1 MTLGRSIGIILLAG
15 IVLLLILIWWIT
27 SQAQLY
33 QSEYGPGLRRE
44 FHFNHGSPYIVV
56 EGERKEVFTI
66 YPKLGGLLYEA
77 GFRDGDIIVSESIT
91 GFYKLLYHSRG
102 RQASVDVVDGGDGPP
117 LEERELRVITFNI
130 PAAQPTN

>member
-1 MTLGRSIGIILLAG
+1 MTLGRSIGIFSLAG
-15 IVLLLILIWWIT
+15 IVLLLIVIWWIT
-27 SQAQLY
+27 SQAELY
-33 QSEYGPGLRRE
+33 QSKYGPELRRE
-44 FHFNHGSPYIVV
+44 FQFNHGSPYIDV

-66 YPKLGGLLYEA
+66 YPKSGSLLYKA

-102 RQASVDVVDGGDGPP
+102 KQVSVDVVDGGDGQPV
-117 LEERELRVITFNI
+117 EERELRVITINI

>member
-1 MTLGRSIGIILLAG
+1 MKLGRSIGIFILAA

-33 QSEYGPGLRRE
+33 QSNYGPGLRSE
-44 FHFNHGSPYIVV
+44 FQFSNGSPYINAG
-56 EGERKEVFTI
+56 GERKEVFTI
-66 YPKLGGLLYEA
+66 YPKPGGLLHNA

-102 RQASVDVVDGGDGPP
+102 KQVTVEVVDGGDGQP
-117 LEERELRVITFNI
+117 LEERELRLITFEI
-130 PAAQPTN
+130 PAAKQTK